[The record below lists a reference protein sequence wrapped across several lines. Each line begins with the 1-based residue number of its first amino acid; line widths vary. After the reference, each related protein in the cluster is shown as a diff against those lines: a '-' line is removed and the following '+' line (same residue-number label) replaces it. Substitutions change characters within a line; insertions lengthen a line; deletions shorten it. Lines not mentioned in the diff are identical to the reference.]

1 MNMEDYLRNIKHE
14 EQSKNINEIKVSG
27 WYPSN
32 LVCPVKVNGRIF
44 QKEKMEKQKDEDF
57 EEFINSKNERI
68 QLLKTQNRI
77 IESNPIGLLSAKQ
90 DEFSY
95 TPRLVPLYKTHM
107 IYK

>member
-1 MNMEDYLRNIKHE
+1 MEEYLKNIRYE

-44 QKEKMEKQKDEDF
+44 NKQKIKKEKDEDF

-68 QLLKTQNRI
+68 NLIKTQNRI
-77 IESNPIGLLSAKQ
+77 IEENPIGLLSAKQ

-95 TPRLVPLYKTHM
+95 TNRLVPLYKAHM

>member
-32 LVCPVKVNGRIF
+32 LVSPVKVNGRIF
-44 QKEKMEKQKDEDF
+44 NKDKMKKEKDEEF

-68 QLLKTQNRI
+68 NLLKTQNRI
-77 IESNPIGLLSAKQ
+77 IETNPMSLLSAQQ

-95 TPRLVPLYKTHM
+95 TNRLVPLYKTHN

>member
-1 MNMEDYLRNIKHE
+1 MEEYLRNIRQE

-44 QKEKMEKQKDEDF
+44 NKGKMEKVKDEDY

-68 QLLKTQNRI
+68 KLLKTQNRI
-77 IESNPIGLLSAKQ
+77 IETNPIGLLSAKQ

-95 TPRLVPLYKTHM
+95 TPRLVPLYKTHV

>member
-1 MNMEDYLRNIKHE
+1 MEEYLKNIRYE

-44 QKEKMEKQKDEDF
+44 NKQKIKKEKDEDF

-68 QLLKTQNRI
+68 NLLKTQNRI
-77 IESNPIGLLSAKQ
+77 IEENPIGLLSAQQ

-95 TPRLVPLYKTHM
+95 TNRLVPLYKAHM